1 MIWRIIMSINQET
14 KNKIIAL
21 ISALIPEAKIYLF
34 GSRARGTAKQ
44 WSDIDIA
51 LDAGTPLDIN
61 RVSEVKDVLEALSIP
76 YRVDIV
82 DIFQVDETMKQAIMK
97 DKQIWKP

>member
-1 MIWRIIMSINQET
+1 MSINQET
-14 KNKIIAL
+14 KDKIIAL

-34 GSRARGTAKQ
+34 GSRARETAKQ

-51 LDAGTPLDIN
+51 LDAGKPIDLN
-61 RVSEVKDVLEALSIP
+61 RISEVKDVLEALSIP

-82 DIFQVDETMKQAIMK
+82 DIFQVEESMKQAIMK
-97 DKQIWKP
+97 DKKIWKH